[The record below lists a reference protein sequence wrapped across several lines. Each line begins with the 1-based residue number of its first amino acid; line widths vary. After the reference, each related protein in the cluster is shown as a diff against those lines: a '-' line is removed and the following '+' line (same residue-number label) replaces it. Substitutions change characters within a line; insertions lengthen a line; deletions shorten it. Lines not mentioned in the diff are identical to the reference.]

1 MEIRRIRKEEIEPK
15 VSKLQKEKQDY
26 LKNAAFEQEKEG
38 LHRLVIS
45 HDYTLAQ
52 DELDQG
58 AGLRGEIEGELEE
71 NTATHTS
78 LRGELDEMT
87 AATEGMMKEKA
98 SREGGELKEITLQ
111 EASASKVLVELN
123 SKFTNKDASVKEE
136 EAAIAGLQKQEVRKT
151 REEKKKGERERERE
165 MNLILLHPI
174 QMYTPIAV

>member
-1 MEIRRIRKEEIEPK
+1 MKSLPNPPLLLPESG
-15 VSKLQKEKQDY
+15 VSKRVLPASPQQPVDTV
-26 LKNAAFEQEKEG
+26 LHVPAHVVVHG

-71 NTATHTS
+71 NTATHAS

-87 AATEGMMKEKA
+87 AATEGMMKDKA
-98 SREGGELKEITLQ
+98 AREGGELKEITLQ

-136 EAAIAGLQKQEVRKT
+136 EAAIAGLQKQEVRKK
-151 REEKKKGERERERE
+151 REEKGKGRERER
-165 MNLILLHPI
+165 
-174 QMYTPIAV
+174 

>member
-1 MEIRRIRKEEIEPK
+1 VEIRRIRKEEIEPK

-151 REEKKKGERERERE
+151 REEKKKGERERE